1 MEKPLTKG
9 YLDKSLDKLSRMIK
23 KGFDENTKQHQQIF
37 DRLEKID
44 KKFEGIVYRFE
55 FEKLK
60 TEFDSRIKRIEE
72 ALAIK

>member
-23 KGFDENTKQHQQIF
+23 KGFDENTEQHRRIF
-37 DRLEKID
+37 SRLDKIEA
-44 KKFEGIVYRFE
+44 KLTGVVYRQE
-55 FEKLK
+55 FEELK
-60 TEFDSRIKRIEE
+60 ARMKVIEE